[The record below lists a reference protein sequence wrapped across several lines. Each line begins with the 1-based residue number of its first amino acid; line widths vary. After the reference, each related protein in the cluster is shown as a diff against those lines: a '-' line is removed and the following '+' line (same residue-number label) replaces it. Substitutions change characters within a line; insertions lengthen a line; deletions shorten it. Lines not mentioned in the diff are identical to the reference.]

1 MQRVLGVIRR
11 LDDPMQKI
19 MEFFVNGGLYFVDIL
34 FHRHR
39 RLPHI
44 SPYGSHLAVHGFIK
58 FSTCIFIQRVGSS
71 NHRYFDLGL

>member
-34 FHRHR
+34 FHR
-39 RLPHI
+39 RLPAKPDE
-44 SPYGSHLAVHGFIK
+44 PYNSFLNFFGFRS
-58 FSTCIFIQRVGSS
+58 FPDSMSS
-71 NHRYFDLGL
+71 